1 MMLQQIATINEVV
14 NKYSLLYTQRS
25 NVYASH
31 IATRVHSGSG
41 EDAGAMQH
49 RVPQSAKPVPES
61 FDYEA
66 AILACAAGNNQ
77 ALRSLYDVEAPRML
91 GVAMRLLR
99 RQSLAE
105 DAVHD
110 AFVNI
115 WSKAGTFNPALGP
128 ARAWIYTILRNRAL
142 NMLRGEDRIDFT
154 DNLEPLLGTAAPEEN
169 PEAVVAR
176 LSDASALK
184 RCLEQ
189 MEPKRRSIIVLAYIH
204 GLSHGELAGRIGV
217 PLGTLKSWIRR
228 GLMVLKEC
236 LG

>member
-1 MMLQQIATINEVV
+1 MLQRIGVTCCV
-14 NKYSLLYTQRS
+14 NGEFSALYRRRRDVYLSHKLTLVRS
-25 NVYASH
+25 GKVAGVMQPRASQ
-31 IATRVHSGSG
+31 AARTGSEG
-41 EDAGAMQH
+41 
-49 RVPQSAKPVPES
+49 

-66 AILACAAGNNQ
+66 ALMACAAGDAS
-77 ALRSLYDVEAPRML
+77 ALRALYDAEAPRML

-99 RQSLAE
+99 RQTLAE

-115 WSKAGTFNPALGP
+115 WNKASAFNPALGP
-128 ARAWIYTILRNRAL
+128 ARAWMYAILRNRAL
-142 NMLRGEDRIDFT
+142 NMLRGEDRIDFI
-154 DNLEPLLGTAAPEEN
+154 DNLEPLGIVSPEED
-169 PEAVVAR
+169 PEAAVAR

-228 GLMVLKEC
+228 GLMVLREC